1 MNIREIM
8 NKAEFRKKCI
18 EKSKSRSR
26 HNAQFKDHL
35 LNDQLMNFIDK
46 SGAKNVLV
54 YIPFGF
60 EVDIFPLIKNLRKNL
75 NLFVPFMEGNSFK
88 MVPFRLPLKKKKYGI
103 YEPGNSLQNINK
115 IDIAIIPIIGLD
127 RDAKR
132 VGYGKGM
139 YDRFF
144 ERLDKQPIKLFLQPR
159 YCYIDQSV
167 CDAHDI
173 EADFLITPEV
183 SYRKTRIKNVERSSL
198 RRWYSHSKR
207 RCRLFRL

>member
-1 MNIREIM
+1 MM
-8 NKAEFRKKCI
+8 NKAEFREQCI
-18 EKSKSRSR
+18 KFNRSKSR
-26 HNAQFKDHL
+26 HNSLYKEHL
-35 LNDQLMNFIDK
+35 LNDKLLNFVKK
-46 SGAKNVLV
+46 SGAKNVLI

-60 EVDIFPLIKNLRKNL
+60 EVNISPLIKELRKSV
-75 NLFVPFMEGNSFK
+75 NLFAPFMEGDSFK
-88 MVPFRLPLKKKKYGI
+88 MVTFRHPLKKKKYGI
-103 YEPGNSLQNINK
+103 YEPGNSLKNINK

-127 RDAKR
+127 REAKR

-144 ERLDKQPIKLFLQPR
+144 EQLNDKPIKIFIQP
-159 YCYIDQSV
+159 CLCMTDLNV

-173 EADFLITPEV
+173 DADFLITPEA

-207 RCRLFRL
+207 SRRLFCL